1 MADINEELRVL
12 VTAEVDK
19 AIKNLKN
26 VDRQTSSTEKLFKSL
41 GSAIGA
47 AFSVKA
53 IVDFGKACSDAFR
66 EARQADAILNST
78 IETTG
83 AIAWTSFEE
92 LKKMAKGLQDNTNYA
107 ASSIESMQS
116 VLLGFKNITGE
127 TFEAATK
134 AILDMA
140 TVMKMDLSSAAQSVG
155 KALDDPIHGMD
166 SLKKQGFNFTEAQ
179 KKVIQSFLDVG
190 DAASAQKIILD
201 ELNGTFGGAAEAA
214 VDAVTQ
220 IKNSFDDMKEGFG
233 EFVEGFSDEKIGRA
247 IKKIFSFLGGA
258 AGSFHDN
265 IDKIKSL
272 KSEGAFREFL
282 ADLDKTGYDVEVRI
296 DAVGE
301 HIATLKTQLDKLKEA
316 SDLEGSI
323 RSENLR
329 REVADYLGLT
339 SKERK
344 EAIKD
349 TSILSDKVEY
359 LISCYE
365 EEWESYKGYQKTT
378 TELAV
383 KENDRADI
391 ASKINDLMLEI
402 SKNYEKLGKDDPTV
416 QLKNYQKELDEIKK
430 KRVELSKEVLDS
442 DGKIIDTSEAL
453 TQLDYIEKK
462 INEKIANLE
471 LNGKKSWKNWLSDIL
486 DVDKKLF
493 NTGKEAGEL
502 YVNGLER
509 AVINSEGL
517 SKALGEKLF
526 SRTDIYDSQ
535 LEEIKGKIQEALAID
550 PSKITESFNLDELA
564 KENTALGTLVSKYK
578 ELKKARGES
587 AATDEI
593 KTLEKTIADWG
604 KKEDELYIATLR
616 ANGASAEQIQKVK
629 DLKKEIKKLSVEDEI
644 KDLEKAVASLGAT
657 ETELYLTKLYENG
670 ATAEQIQKARELK
683 EIIEN
688 YKDPKA
694 FDSLP
699 EKLGYIT
706 EQWLN
711 DMDLWDKKTNE
722 VVGNV
727 TQSLAELSFNAA
739 LSGFKELGQA
749 LGEGEDAADSMQRA
763 LETMAS
769 EILNQLPLLFMQA
782 GLQLIAQG
790 QWPLGLGLMAAGL
803 GDAVIAGYVNG
814 KINGAKNNALG
825 GVYGDDSYS
834 AFAKG
839 GTFTNQVVAK
849 PTYFRFAKGS
859 GFGTGL
865 MGEAGPEAIMPLT
878 RGADGSLGVS
888 ASGIGG
894 GDVQVNIPVTVYSDE
909 PVEVHDTED
918 ENGQRKIEILVGSM
932 INQHIAGGKADRAL
946 KGRYGLRPQGV

>member
-66 EARQADAILNST
+66 EASQADAILNST

-247 IKKIFSFLGGA
+247 IKKTFSFLGEA

-265 IDKIKSL
+265 IDKLKSL

-301 HIATLKTQLDKLKEA
+301 HIATLKTQLDKLKEV

-365 EEWESYKGYQKTT
+365 EEWEFYKGYQKTT

-391 ASKINDLMLEI
+391 ASKINDIMLEI

-453 TQLDYIEKK
+453 AQLDYVEKK
-462 INEKIANLE
+462 IREKIKA
-471 LNGKKSWKNWLSDIL
+471 LNDDGKKTWKQFWEDATGISTGS
-486 DVDKKLF
+486 F
-493 NTGKEAGEL
+493 TTGKQAGEL
-502 YVNGLER
+502 YISGLKQSLEDNKELANLLGNDFDFTAAIEDQMSEVEGVITQLLSIPAEKINEVYSTADASVQKLIDYYR
-509 AVINSEGL
+509 SLNDQKKAFEASDIVKALEDEYEKLLMTDEEIVKAEQDAVI
-517 SKALGEKLF
+517 AKL
-526 SRTDIYDSQ
+526 
-535 LEEIKGKIQEALAID
+535 AAV
-550 PSKITESFNLDELA
+550 N
-564 KENTALGTLVSKYK
+564 
-578 ELKKARGES
+578 
-587 AATDEI
+587 ATDEQI
-593 KTLEKTIADWG
+593 ERAKELLGLIQEQKEAR
-604 KKEDELYIATLR
+604 KEDED
-616 ANGASAEQIQKVK
+616 S
-629 DLKKEIKKLSVEDEI
+629 IKSWDEF
-644 KDLEKAVASLGAT
+644 LEKKIGSAV
-657 ETELYLTKLYENG
+657 
-670 ATAEQIQKARELK
+670 
-683 EIIEN
+683 
-688 YKDPKA
+688 
-694 FDSLP
+694 
-699 EKLGYIT
+699 EKLQLFKENVEESNKIVT
-706 EQWLN
+706 
-711 DMDLWDKKTNE
+711 DLG
-722 VVGNV
+722 V
-727 TQSLAELSFNAA
+727 SLANIAIDGA
-739 LSGFKELGQA
+739 VTGFKELGQA
-749 LGEGEDAADSMQRA
+749 LAEGKDAGDSMQQA
-763 LETMAS
+763 LVSMAS

-814 KINGAKNNALG
+814 KTQSSKANALG
-825 GVYGDDSYS
+825 AVYGDEAYS

>member
-26 VDRQTSSTEKLFKSL
+26 VDRQTGATEKMFKQL
-41 GSAIGA
+41 GGAIGA

-53 IVDFGKACSDAFR
+53 IIDFGKACSEQFR
-66 EARQADAILNST
+66 EDNQAAAILKST
-78 IETTG
+78 LEATG
-83 AIAWTSFEE
+83 ATAWTTFKELEE
-92 LKKMAKGLQDNTNYA
+92 MASGLQQKTNFA

-116 VLLGFKNITGE
+116 VLLGFRNITGE
-127 TFEAATK
+127 TFEEATK

-140 TVMKMDLSSAAQSVG
+140 TVMKMDLSSAAQSIG

-166 SLKKQGFNFTEAQ
+166 SLKKQGFNFTAAQ
-179 KKVIQSFLDVG
+179 KQVIQSFLDAG

-214 VDAVTQ
+214 ADYSTK
-220 IKNSFDDMKEGFG
+220 IKNSFGDLQSGIG
-233 EFVEGFSDEKIGRA
+233 EFLAGFVNNKIGEA
-247 IKKIFSFLGGA
+247 IVNGLSFLGEA
-258 AGSFHDN
+258 FGSFHDN
-265 IDKIKSL
+265 IAFLKAIKS
-272 KSEGAFREFL
+272 EA
-282 ADLDKTGYDVEVRI
+282 AYNQWY
-296 DAVGE
+296 
-301 HIATLKTQLDKLKEA
+301 ATLVPEKQIEAATYKINELSAAIIQLKDDSLGPSAREEII
-316 SDLEGSI
+316 SSL
-323 RSENLR
+323 NLR
-329 REVADYLGLT
+329 DEDWDRIMEGG
-339 SKERK
+339 E
-344 EAIKD
+344 EALEE
-349 TSILSDKVEY
+349 ILNQRLEMWQD
-359 LISCYE
+359 
-365 EEWESYKGYQKTT
+365 
-378 TELAV
+378 ELQML
-383 KENDRADI
+383 KDI
-391 ASKINDLMLEI
+391 AKTDQNLQEQENKRAEAEATINDLMLEI

-453 TQLDYIEKK
+453 AQLDYIEKK

-486 DVDKKLF
+486 GVDKKLF

-509 AVINSEGL
+509 AVTNSEGL

-535 LEEIKGKIQEALAID
+535 LEEIKSKIQEALTID
-550 PSKITESFNLDELA
+550 PSKITESFSLDELA
-564 KENTALGTLVSKYK
+564 KENTALGTLVAKYK

-587 AATDEI
+587 AAADEI

-629 DLKKEIKKLSVEDEI
+629 DLKKEIKELSVEDEI

-670 ATAEQIQKARELK
+670 ATAEQIQKARELR
-683 EIIEN
+683 EILDN
-688 YKDPKA
+688 YKDVDS
-694 FDSLP
+694 FDNLA
-699 EKLGYIT
+699 EKLGYLA
-706 EQWLN
+706 EQGLN
-711 DMDLWDKKTNE
+711 TLDLWDEKTNK
-722 VVGNV
+722 VVGSMV
-727 TQSLAELSFNAA
+727 SSLAQLSFDAT
-739 LSGFKELGQA
+739 LSGFKEFGQA

-763 LETMAS
+763 LESMAS

-814 KINGAKNNALG
+814 KTQSTKSNALG

-839 GTFTNQVVAK
+839 GTFTNQIVAK